1 MSFSLVWFAAQG
13 VGKDAF
19 LERAQLEDT
28 GEVDEYFEHDHS
40 GGELP
45 DGWYVILSSDMGL
58 LEPAKLAKW
67 SAGARVVA
75 VVIHEG
81 SMNSLAT
88 EWRDGRQA
96 WSVSYDGSEGGDRLD
111 VEGALPDVF
120 EELKQEAVAA
130 RAGSVKESGADG
142 GGVNFVFDIPL
153 DLAAEITG
161 FRHDELGF
169 DDDIEPFTV
178 LERLFVAG

>member
-13 VGKDAF
+13 IDKDEF
-19 LERAQLEDT
+19 LERAGFEDS
-28 GEVDEYFEHDHS
+28 GEVDAYFDHDHS
-40 GGELP
+40 GGELAG
-45 DGWYVILSSDMGL
+45 GWFVIVSNEMGL

-75 VVIHEG
+75 VAIHEE

-88 EWRDGRQA
+88 EWRDGKQV
-96 WSVSYDGSEGGDRLD
+96 WSVSHDGSEGGDRLD
-111 VEGALPDVF
+111 VEGQLPDVF
-120 EELKQEAVAA
+120 EELRHEATAA
-130 RAGSVKESGADG
+130 QAESNADEG
-142 GGVNFVFDIPL
+142 GEGVNFVFDIPL

-178 LERLFVAG
+178 LERLFAAG

>member
-13 VGKDAF
+13 IGKDEF
-19 LERAQLEDT
+19 LERAQFEDT
-28 GEVDEYFEHDHS
+28 GEVDEYFEHDHA

-45 DGWYVILSSDMGL
+45 DGWYVVMSSEMGL

-67 SAGARVVA
+67 SAGCRLVA
-75 VVIHEG
+75 AAIHEG

-88 EWRDGRQA
+88 EWRDGKQV
-96 WSVSYDGSEGGDRLD
+96 WSVSHDGSEGGDRLD
-111 VEGALPDVF
+111 VEGALPEVF
-120 EELKQEAVAA
+120 EELKAEATAA
-130 RAGSVKESGADG
+130 QAESEKEG
-142 GGVNFVFDIPL
+142 GGVDFVFDIPL

-169 DDDIEPFTV
+169 DDDIAPFTV
-178 LERLFVAG
+178 LERLFAAG

>member
-13 VGKDAF
+13 IGKDAF
-19 LERAQLEDT
+19 LERAQFEDT

-45 DGWYVILSSDMGL
+45 DGWYVILSNEMGL

-75 VVIHEG
+75 VAIHEG

-88 EWRDGRQA
+88 EWRDGKQV
-96 WSVSYDGSEGGDRLD
+96 WSVSHDGSEGGEQLD
-111 VEGALPDVF
+111 VEGQLPEVF
-120 EELKQEAVAA
+120 AELQHEATAAQAEAGGEEGE
-130 RAGSVKESGADG
+130 
-142 GGVNFVFDIPL
+142 GVNFVFDIPL

-178 LERLFVAG
+178 LERLFAAG

>member
-13 VGKDAF
+13 IGKDAF
-19 LERAQLEDT
+19 LERAQFEDT

-45 DGWYVILSSDMGL
+45 DGWYVILSSEMGL

-67 SAGARVVA
+67 SEGARVVA
-75 VVIHEG
+75 VALHEDAE
-81 SMNSLAT
+81 SSLAT
-88 EWRDGRQA
+88 EWRDGKLA
-96 WSVSYDGSEGGDRLD
+96 WSASYDGAEGCDRLD
-111 VEGALPDVF
+111 VEGALPAVF
-120 EELKQEAVAA
+120 EELMQEADSAQA
-130 RAGSVKESGADG
+130 ESEGDG

-178 LERLFVAG
+178 LERLFAAG

>member
-13 VGKDAF
+13 ISKDEFLDRAAF
-19 LERAQLEDT
+19 EDT
-28 GEVDEYFEHDHS
+28 GEVDEYFEQDHS

-45 DGWYVILSSDMGL
+45 DGWYVIVSNDFTL

-67 SAGARVVA
+67 SVGARLVVA
-75 VVIHEG
+75 VIHEG
-81 SMNSLAT
+81 TMNSLAS
-88 EWRDGRQA
+88 EWRDGKQV
-96 WSVSYDGSEGGDRLD
+96 WSVSHDGSDGGEQLD
-111 VEGALPDVF
+111 VEGDLPDVF
-120 EELKQEAVAA
+120 EELKAEAIAA
-130 RAGSVKESGADG
+130 QAESEKEG
-142 GGVNFVFDIPL
+142 GGVDFVFDIPI

-178 LERLFVAG
+178 LEKLFAAG

>member
-13 VGKDAF
+13 IGKDAF
-19 LERAQLEDT
+19 LERAQFEDT

-40 GGELP
+40 GGGLP
-45 DGWYVILSSDMGL
+45 DGWYVILSNEMGL

-67 SAGARVVA
+67 SEGARVVA
-75 VVIHEG
+75 VAIHEG

-88 EWRDGRQA
+88 EWRDGKQV
-96 WSVSYDGSEGGDRLD
+96 WSVSHDGSEGGEQLD
-111 VEGALPDVF
+111 VEGQLPDVF
-120 EELKQEAVAA
+120 AELQHEATAA
-130 RAGSVKESGADG
+130 QAEAGAEDG
-142 GGVNFVFDIPL
+142 EGVNFVFDIPL

-178 LERLFVAG
+178 LERLFAAG